1 MNESNKTRGSAGINI
16 LWPDTNNDA
25 FLKHL
30 EIAEQG
36 GNSNNTC
43 PIIKYSVKDGAIVI
57 WMGDLESA
65 IMEEIVDEVELPK
78 TDILF
83 APHHGRKSG
92 HVPEKWLDIMEPK
105 IVVVGEAPSEDLNY
119 YSGYNTITQNSAGD
133 IEFDCDTGKVHV
145 RVSSSSYEA
154 SFLQDMGAS
163 SRRKSD
169 GECVWY
175 IGSFKTHKQ
184 P

>member
-1 MNESNKTRGSAGINI
+1 MFR
-16 LWPDTNNDA
+16 
-25 FLKHL
+25 KHL
-30 EIAEQG
+30 AIAEQG

-65 IMEEIVDEVELPK
+65 VMEEIVDEVELPK

-83 APHHGRKSG
+83 TPHHGRKSG
-92 HVPEKWLDIMEPK
+92 HVPKKWLDIMKPK
-105 IVVVGEAPSEDLNY
+105 VIVVGEAPSEDLNY
-119 YSGYNTITQNSAGD
+119 YDSYNTITQNSAGD
-133 IEFDCDTGKVHV
+133 IEFDCDAGRVHV
-145 RVSSSSYEA
+145 RVSSLNYEVD
-154 SFLQDMGAS
+154 FLQNMGAGD
-163 SRRKSD
+163 RKKSN
-169 GECVWY
+169 GEDVWY

>member
-1 MNESNKTRGSAGINI
+1 MNKSNETRGSAGIDI
-16 LWPDTNNDA
+16 LWPDRNNGA
-25 FLKHL
+25 FRKHL
-30 EIAEQG
+30 AIAEQG

-92 HVPEKWLDIMEPK
+92 HVPKKWLDIMKPK
-105 IVVVGEAPSEDLNY
+105 VIVVGEAPSEDLNY
-119 YSGYNTITQNSAGD
+119 YDSYNTITQNSAGD
-133 IEFDCDTGKVHV
+133 IEFDCDAGRVHV
-145 RVSSSSYEA
+145 RVSSLNYEVD
-154 SFLQDMGAS
+154 FLQNMGAGD
-163 SRRKSD
+163 RKKSN
-169 GECVWY
+169 GEDVWY